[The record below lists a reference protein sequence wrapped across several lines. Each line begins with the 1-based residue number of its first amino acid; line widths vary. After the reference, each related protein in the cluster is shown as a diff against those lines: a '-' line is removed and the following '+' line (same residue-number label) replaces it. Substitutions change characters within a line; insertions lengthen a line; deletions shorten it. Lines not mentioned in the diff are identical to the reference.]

1 MGGQMAF
8 TILTDSKMAKAGE
21 DLYYDPDFR
30 LVVESALNVL
40 INRAAAVD
48 DIPLDLYY
56 QYEGDFYG
64 YLTEI
69 GILPNMFFILL
80 RMNGMTN
87 PNQFAKEMRDP
98 SNPSVSPKLIR
109 PNDNEV
115 GELVKL
121 YMSRKFK

>member
-1 MGGQMAF
+1 MAF
-8 TILTDSKMAKAGE
+8 TIFDRMAKPG
-21 DLYYDPDFR
+21 DDIYYSQDFR
-30 LVVESALNVL
+30 LIVETHLLVL
-40 INRAAAVD
+40 INRAAAID

-64 YLTEI
+64 YLVELAI
-69 GILPNMFFILL
+69 PPEYHFILL

-98 SNPSVSPKLIR
+98 RNPAVNPKLIR
-109 PNDNEV
+109 PNENEV
-115 GELVKL
+115 NKLVQY